1 MVRATRVANPLSRAL
16 GAGIG
21 IGAMAAAFFL
31 MTNHDGAKPVVGS
44 PTAPSIEKMVAAS

>member
-21 IGAMAAAFFL
+21 IGGLAAAFFL
-31 MTNHDGAKPVVGS
+31 MTNHDVAKPS
-44 PTAPSIEKMVAAS
+44 ADPIMAPSITKVASAS

>member
-31 MTNHDGAKPVVGS
+31 MTNHDVAKPGANAL
-44 PTAPSIEKMVAAS
+44 TAPAIEKVAVAS